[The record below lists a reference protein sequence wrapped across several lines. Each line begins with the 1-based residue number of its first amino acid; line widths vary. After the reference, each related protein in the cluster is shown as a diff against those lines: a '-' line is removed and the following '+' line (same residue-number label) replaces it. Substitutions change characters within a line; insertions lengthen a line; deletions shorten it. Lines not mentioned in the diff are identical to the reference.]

1 MTAACSLR
9 SVAHNIP
16 RGIMAASA
24 RRSFACTAV
33 SRAAAQVQISVKP
46 HSHGRKVVTLTVED
60 EKKLNILSRSTLE
73 DLVEAVK
80 EADAQNPNVIVI
92 TGAGDRAFAVGANI
106 KEMAA
111 IQGPDEAEA
120 FIRRLQKVGDT
131 IRKADS
137 VVIARVN
144 GICLG
149 GALEVAASADL
160 RIASDNATFAMPEVH
175 LAIPSVI
182 ESALL
187 PGLIGWGKA
196 RRLLF
201 LGERISAEEALKW
214 NLIEKVAPQAQLDE
228 ALDEWLELLCRSPRE
243 TLKTQKRLHSYWE
256 RHDVDENIEES
267 IRVFR
272 TAFTK
277 QEGEQESMASSGM
290 RRFLEANQRKAK

>member
-160 RIASDNATFAMPEVH
+160 RIASDNATFAMPEGGFDRFLVPSGRLIIMRIAVH

-201 LGERISAEEALKW
+201 LGERISAEEAS
-214 NLIEKVAPQAQLDE
+214 V
-228 ALDEWLELLCRSPRE
+228 LL
-243 TLKTQKRLHSYWE
+243 
-256 RHDVDENIEES
+256 V
-267 IRVFR
+267 
-272 TAFTK
+272 
-277 QEGEQESMASSGM
+277 
-290 RRFLEANQRKAK
+290 

>member
-1 MTAACSLR
+1 
-9 SVAHNIP
+9 
-16 RGIMAASA
+16 MAASA